1 MNNTNKTKK
10 LTTNKKKVDSISKST
25 RSKIVSSIQ
34 DAIDRD
40 YIRFQNEIDVP
51 NLRCVDWKWNFE
63 KEDTFDKGTVVGY
76 ESAASDFKRVNRI
89 TWVLTAV
96 NVAILIS
103 MTWTNLN

>member
-10 LTTNKKKVDSISKST
+10 LTTSKKKVDSISKST

-40 YIRFQNEIDVP
+40 YIRFQNEVDIP
-51 NLRCVDWKWNFE
+51 NLRCLDWKCNFE
-63 KEDTFDKGTVVGY
+63 KEDNFDKGTVVGY

-96 NVAILIS
+96 NVAIFISLILK
-103 MTWTNLN
+103 NI

>member
-40 YIRFQNEIDVP
+40 YQRRQQ
-51 NLRCVDWKWNFE
+51 
-63 KEDTFDKGTVVGY
+63 
-76 ESAASDFKRVNRI
+76 AH
-89 TWVLTAV
+89 
-96 NVAILIS
+96 IS
-103 MTWTNLN
+103 

>member
-40 YIRFQNEIDVP
+40 YQRQQKEIDIP
-51 NLRCVDWKWNFE
+51 HLRGGDWKWNFE
-63 KEDTFDKGTVVGY
+63 KKPMSLADK
-76 ESAASDFKRVNRI
+76 I
-89 TWVLTAV
+89 TWVLTVV